1 MLCKKLELKNLQ
13 QAVKE
18 TLMRNSKKILPI
30 LCTILVLSI
39 NLQSEESKIMAKEII
54 STENAPQAIGPYS
67 QAVKTGNLI
76 FISGQI
82 PLDPKTGNLVE
93 GSIKDETNQVLKNL
107 KSICEAA
114 GYSLDDAVKITIF
127 LTDLANFSVVND
139 LMKEFFSEPYPARA
153 TIEVSALPLGV
164 NVEIEAIVLADD

>member
-1 MLCKKLELKNLQ
+1 
-13 QAVKE
+13 
-18 TLMRNSKKILPI
+18 MRNSKKILPI
-30 LCTILVLSI
+30 LCTILVLNI

-82 PLDPKTGNLVE
+82 PLDPKTGDVVE
-93 GSIKDETNQVLKNL
+93 GSIEDQANQVLENI

-114 GYSLDDAVKITIF
+114 GYGLEDIVKIAIF
-127 LTDLANFSVVND
+127 LTDLGNFAVVNEV
-139 LMKEFFSEPYPARA
+139 MKKYFSEPYPARA
-153 TIEVSALPLGV
+153 TIEVSGLPLGV
-164 NVEIEAIVLADD
+164 NVEIEAIVSSNG